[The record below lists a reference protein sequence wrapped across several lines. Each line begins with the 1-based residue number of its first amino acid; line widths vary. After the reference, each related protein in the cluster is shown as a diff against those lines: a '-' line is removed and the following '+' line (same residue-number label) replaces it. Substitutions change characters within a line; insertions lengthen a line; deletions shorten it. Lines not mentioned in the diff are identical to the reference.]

1 MSARTWAAAL
11 PDEVPAG
18 LDAVGEAAA
27 EGDVRGG
34 DEDDPDDSDD
44 EADGDDPD
52 GDEEDGADDGLPVTG
67 CPGRRWAGADLGCAD
82 GGAKA
87 LGEAKPNGWPAHGR
101 AVPAGTA
108 RPADPMTPPSAADA
122 ADPPVPAAEP
132 QEADAERAE
141 VVPEA
146 AGAAGPES
154 RTR

>member
-18 LDAVGEAAA
+18 LDAVGEADA

-34 DEDDPDDSDD
+34 DEDDPDDGD
-44 EADGDDPD
+44 EADDDEPD

-67 CPGRRWAGADLGCAD
+67 CPGRPRAGADLGCAD
-82 GGAKA
+82 GGTEA
-87 LGEAKPNGWPAHGR
+87 LGGAKPNGWPAHGLP
-101 AVPAGTA
+101 VPAGTVW
-108 RPADPMTPPSAADA
+108 PPDPMAPPRAADA

-132 QEADAERAE
+132 QEADGERAE

-146 AGAAGPES
+146 VGAAGAES